1 MIPET
6 QTQTREVIST
16 LDASEELS
24 FSVKSLANIF
34 DLLHKSMYN
43 DKPTAVAREIIS
55 NAVDANIESG
65 TKNKTIIK
73 LPSKLDPVFRVQDF
87 GIGINKERLLCFT
100 AYGDSTKKHTNKEI
114 GGFGLGA
121 KSPWSITDQFT
132 ITTITG
138 GIKYKYLCYMDEKGI
153 GKVKELF
160 AIPTD
165 EASGTT
171 MEIPINKSD
180 YTEKIREQ
188 AVLFMLCNPDKI
200 EIVNSELKFKSIYDT
215 KQHTVPLKSF
225 LPSNIHV
232 YNWYEYGFHNSLIV
246 LNGYVPYIL
255 DTKNSTKDII
265 STSYVFVAKID
276 IGILDLPA
284 TREVLSNTPKNNK
297 IFNKIRQKIAD
308 GILKLEEF
316 LNERKKDNEQIG
328 AITFKYSPVRLD
340 SCQFNTEYIHSSY
353 SKPQIGDTF
362 KQRHVYNVHSPSNEI
377 LKFIMVRITEFKNPK
392 ITYLEYADHI
402 LKKFPNYKTVHFI
415 ESYHNDPDD
424 TKNFQIVP
432 IHCFAPPL
440 KQKQK
445 VIKTPVDKEEISKD
459 KETRRFCGYD
469 KEGAYEKG
477 FIYKDIKEH
486 PEDYRKIETM
496 YSNIE
501 DDVIKQHI
509 FYLKKKECQCNYNIV
524 LVNKTDARMFKTV
537 ELLKPEDFVI
547 CKHIYK
553 DLTIVHMLRY
563 GANKILKNKQY
574 TGRLIPDLC
583 EFLKSKL
590 KITFDPYLY
599 ECKYYKDKNA
609 VKINKT
615 IMAAKISR
623 YKIDKQLFKS
633 YKTEAYKRMDD
644 FVRIVNNDPM
654 FAMVINDNHC
664 VKSDIYEDYV
674 SRTKLIFGDIKEL
687 FK

>member
-55 NAVDANIESG
+55 NAIDANIESK
-65 TKNKTIIK
+65 TKNKVIIK

-87 GIGINKERLLCFT
+87 GIGINKERLKCFSE
-100 AYGDSTKKHTNKEI
+100 YGNSTKVHTNKEI

-132 ITTITG
+132 ITTITDG
-138 GIKYKYLCYMDEKGI
+138 LKYKYLCYMDEKGI

-200 EIVNSELKFKSIYDT
+200 KIVDSGLSFKSIYDT

-232 YNWYEYGFHNSLIV
+232 YNWHEYGFNDCIIV

-255 DTKNSTKDII
+255 DTKDSTDNLI
-265 STSYVFVAKID
+265 SSAYTFVAKID
-276 IGILDLPA
+276 IGVLDLPA
-284 TREVLSNTPKNNK
+284 TREVLSNTPKNNR
-297 IFNKIRQKIAD
+297 IFNKIREKIAS
-308 GILKLEEF
+308 GIMKLEEF

-328 AITFKYSPVRLD
+328 AITLKYSPVRLEI
-340 SCQFNTEYIHSSY
+340 CQFNTEYIHSSY

-362 KQRHVYNVHSPSNEI
+362 KQRHVYNVHSPSNKI
-377 LKFIMVRITEFKNPK
+377 PRFIMVKITELKNPK

-402 LKKFPNYKTVHFI
+402 LKKFPHYKSVHFI
-415 ESYHNDPDD
+415 KPYHDDADD

-445 VIKTPVDKEEISKD
+445 VIKTPVDKEEINKD

-469 KEGAYEKG
+469 KDGVYEKA

-486 PEDYRKIETM
+486 PEDYRKVETM

-501 DDVIKQHI
+501 DSTIKQHI
-509 FYLKKKECQCNYNIV
+509 FYLKKKECQCNYKIV
-524 LVNKTDARMFKTV
+524 LVNKTDARMFKKV

-547 CKHIYK
+547 CKHLYK
-553 DLTIVHMLRY
+553 DLTLVHMLRY

-583 EFLKSKL
+583 EFLNSKL
-590 KITFDPYLY
+590 EITFDPYLY
-599 ECKYYKDKNA
+599 GVNYHKDIHV
-609 VKINKT
+609 VKINKFR
-615 IMAAKISR
+615 MAERISR
-623 YKIDKQLFKS
+623 YKMDDQLFKS

-644 FVRIVNNDPM
+644 FVRVVNNDPM
-654 FAMVINDNHC
+654 MAMVINNNHR
-664 VKSDIYEDYV
+664 VNSDIYEDYV